1 MTDCKGK
8 NVISNDESLLEKK
21 EREIKHLRK
30 QIFALQNEAIRSFT
44 EAIHYNERI
53 LYNVVAYHD
62 RISTREDGGCMTIRN
77 QLIASQAILADARDS
92 MLSYSSISVEDQEHC
107 EEDDQE
113 SVKSVAT
120 STAKESRF
128 GGSTSTSVK
137 NTPTTES
144 FRSTIPNQA
153 FVESLK
159 ELSAK
164 LAMRHSVSTPQ
175 QSPEFLVQ
183 NLGQNLQDATT
194 IDSTKHSTPKITIPA
209 VYVGVFKIDI
219 PPAVIKKSLSDMFGE
234 VIAVAKY
241 RHRDHAFAYF
251 AKWDSYNEALSQGA
265 IVISGQML
273 SIKKSEHA
281 PRPGSFDWYR
291 FRSAY
296 ENKELLNS
304 YIEGLFKNE
313 AFFRTQKFSHST
325 PSEVSGKVLQYYEG
339 IKNRDRSYLAKSITL
354 VESTRKDHKQQAQQL
369 LSMILD
375 AQHNNNECKP
385 TFRIGLSGPPGVGKS
400 TFIESFGL
408 HILSQGHRVSV
419 LTIDP
424 SSTRNGGSILGDK
437 TRMPK
442 LSHQEN
448 AYIRPSPSRGTL
460 ARNTNEA
467 IILCEAA
474 GYDVCLVETVGVGQ
488 SETMVADIV
497 DMFILM
503 VPPAGGDEIQGL
515 KKGIV
520 EISDLVI
527 VNKADGPLAAS
538 AREALI
544 EYTSALKY
552 LQPITPYWKP
562 QVTSVSAKTNMGI
575 ENAWNITMSYLNAMR
590 ESGEFQRKRSEQ
602 RKLWMWRQIK
612 TELLDRLKSDE
623 SIRKLV
629 NTFEQKVFNGE
640 MTSGTAAD
648 YVVDKFTHNLTQNS
662 IS

>member
-8 NVISNDESLLEKK
+8 NVISNDESYLKKK

-30 QIFALQNEAIRSFT
+30 QISALQNEAIRSFT

-77 QLIASQAILADARDS
+77 QLIASQAILADARDA

-113 SVKSVAT
+113 SIKSVAT

-128 GGSTSTSVK
+128 SGSTSNSVK
-137 NTPTTES
+137 NAPIIES
-144 FRSTIPNQA
+144 LRGTNQA

-164 LAMRHSVSTPQ
+164 LALRHSASTPQ

-183 NLGQNLQDATT
+183 NLGHNLQEVTADAT
-194 IDSTKHSTPKITIPA
+194 KQSTPKITIPA

-251 AKWDSYNEALSQGA
+251 AKWDSYNEALTQGA

-296 ENKELLNS
+296 ENKELFN
-304 YIEGLFKNE
+304 
-313 AFFRTQKFSHST
+313 
-325 PSEVSGKVLQYYEG
+325 EVSEKILQYYEG
-339 IKNRDRSYLAKSITL
+339 IKNRDRYYLAKSITL
-354 VESTRKDHKQQAQQL
+354 IESKRKDHKREAQRL
-369 LSMILD
+369 LSMILE
-375 AQHNNNECKP
+375 AQHTTENMGERKP

-400 TFIESFGL
+400 TFIESFGMY
-408 HILSQGHRVSV
+408 ILSQGHRVSV
-419 LTIDP
+419 LAVDP
-424 SSTRNGGSILGDK
+424 SSSRNGGHCL
-437 TRMPK
+437 T
-442 LSHQEN
+442 
-448 AYIRPSPSRGTL
+448 
-460 ARNTNEA
+460 
-467 IILCEAA
+467 
-474 GYDVCLVETVGVGQ
+474 YDVLRFV
-488 SETMVADIV
+488 
-497 DMFILM
+497 LM

-520 EISDLVI
+520 EISDLVV

-538 AREALI
+538 AREALT

-552 LQPITPYWKP
+552 LQPATPYWSP
-562 QVTSVSAKTNMGI
+562 RVTSVSAKTNMGI
-575 ENAWNITMSYLNAMR
+575 ENTWNIIMSYFKAMK
-590 ESGEFQRKRSEQ
+590 ESGEFQRRRGEQ
-602 RKLWMWRQIK
+602 RKLWMWRQI
-612 TELLDRLKSDE
+612 TAELLDRLNSDE
-623 SIRKLV
+623 SIKKLV
-629 NTFEQKVFNGE
+629 DIFEQRVFNGE
-640 MTSGTAAD
+640 MPSSTAAD
-648 YVVDKFTHNLTQNS
+648 YVVDKFTHNFTQDSN
-662 IS
+662 IHYKIYKDFNVGEKEICM